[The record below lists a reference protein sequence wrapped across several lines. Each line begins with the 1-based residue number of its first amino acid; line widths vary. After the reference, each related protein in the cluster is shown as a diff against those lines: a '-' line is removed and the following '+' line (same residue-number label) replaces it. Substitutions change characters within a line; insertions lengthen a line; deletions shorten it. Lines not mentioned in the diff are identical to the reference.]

1 MPPVWC
7 GATDDAMLCERLG
20 VTVLTVEG
28 SPDAFKVTR
37 PQDLLLAEA
46 SAGGEAADVKIPRVG
61 NGVDVHPLE
70 EGRPMWLAG
79 LHWPEETVRAVGSF
93 RRRRGRARDLYGV
106 AHRGAAG

>member
-1 MPPVWC
+1 MPPAC
-7 GATDDAMLCERLG
+7 AGATDDAMLCERLG

-28 SPDAFKVTR
+28 SQDAFKVTR

-46 SAGGEAADVKIPRVG
+46 LLAEQAADVKIPRVG

-79 LHWPEETVRAVGSF
+79 LHWPEETSGLSGSL
-93 RRRRGRARDLYGV
+93 RR
-106 AHRGAAG
+106 